1 MKEIK
6 SYKDLYLENDLLA
19 MLKFSEENFSK
30 KVKSLILYNNISI
43 LSLMFYGSEMGHES
57 LIIEILNMKLP
68 F

>member
-1 MKEIK
+1 VKEIK